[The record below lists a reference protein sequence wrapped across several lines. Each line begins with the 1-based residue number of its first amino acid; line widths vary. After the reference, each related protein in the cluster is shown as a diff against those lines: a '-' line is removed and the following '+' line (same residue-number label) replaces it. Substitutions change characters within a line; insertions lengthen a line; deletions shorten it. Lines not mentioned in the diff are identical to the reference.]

1 MTFLTSGFTRPERD
15 GRPLLVLVTGAP
27 GSGKSTLAV
36 KLAEV
41 IRTPVVSK
49 DRLRQGTLWTLGSD
63 DLTAAPPGP
72 PLWYTVLETHL
83 ELGISV
89 IGDMALFPGLSEG
102 DVTERLSPLANLV
115 AVHCQSTAAL
125 ARFETRSRSDPV
137 HAAHVD
143 ALMLEATRLCEET
156 FEPHELECP
165 TLVVDTT
172 DGYEPTIE
180 AIVEFISKSPT

>member
-1 MTFLTSGFTRPERD
+1 M
-15 GRPLLVLVTGAP
+15 VLVTGAP

-36 KLAEV
+36 NLAET

-49 DRLRQGTLWTLGSD
+49 DRLRQGTLWTLGSED
-63 DLTAAPPGP
+63 ITAAPPGP
-72 PLWYTVLETHL
+72 PLWYAVLEAHL
-83 ELGISV
+83 QLGISV

-102 DVTERLSPLANLV
+102 DVIERLSPLANLV
-115 AVHCQSTAAL
+115 AIHCRSTAAL
-125 ARFETRSRSDPV
+125 DRFEARSRSDPV

-143 ALMLEATRLCEET
+143 ALMPEAIRLSEET
-156 FEPHELECP
+156 LEPHELECP

-180 AIVEFISKSPT
+180 AIVKFISESPT